1 MEMTKSFSHLYPL
14 AINPIIDYM
23 IHKEN
28 EVNNIRIIARGIES
42 GLDKDTINGLLVI

>member
-1 MEMTKSFSHLYPL
+1 
-14 AINPIIDYM
+14 M

-28 EVNNIRIIARGIES
+28 EVNNIRIIARGIDS